1 MDGLDSLQGIQQ
13 QKLDIL
19 QGNKERVQKQH
30 DDGKSAAR
38 ERIAK
43 LLDAGSFVETDA
55 FKTEGNVVCGYGTV
69 AERPAYVF
77 AQDFTSQ
84 GGAFGTA
91 QAEKILKTLDLAE
104 LTGAPVI
111 ALLDS
116 AGAAIAEGA
125 RALSAYAKVFAKLA
139 RLSGVCPIISIVMGP
154 CRGSAALFTQLSD
167 ISVLVEKTSDLQLH
181 SELVLGKKLTV
192 DELSAQGMTQLI
204 VKSEERAGYRNS

>member
-111 ALLDS
+111 ALL
-116 AGAAIAEGA
+116 
-125 RALSAYAKVFAKLA
+125 
-139 RLSGVCPIISIVMGP
+139 
-154 CRGSAALFTQLSD
+154 
-167 ISVLVEKTSDLQLH
+167 
-181 SELVLGKKLTV
+181 
-192 DELSAQGMTQLI
+192 
-204 VKSEERAGYRNS
+204 